1 MVYETLTET
10 EWERVQH
17 IWDLLEKGEVERA
30 RLALDDMMR
39 KRDRHPD
46 LKIVDASIA
55 IEEGDPERAL
65 ESLAGAERSADPA
78 QFFHLRALASFLLAR
93 FEEAGAD
100 ADRALAIHPEMAEA
114 HELLSRVLEHLGDDE
129 GAERHAEEA
138 AGLDPKTYPEPLAV
152 SDEEFDAVV
161 ERSLKELPPR
171 VRKALEEIPVLV
183 EPLPDRAT
191 LTAESP
197 HLAPDLLGLFMGRDL
212 MSRSHSDLPA
222 GPGAIYLFRR
232 NLLRACHDQEE
243 LAKEIR
249 ITVQHEVG
257 HLLGLNE
264 DELESWGLG

>member
-1 MVYETLTET
+1 MAYETLTET

-17 IWDLLEKGEVERA
+17 IWDLLDKGEVERA
-30 RLALDDMMR
+30 RLVLDDMMR

-55 IEEGDPERAL
+55 IEEGDPARTLEAL
-65 ESLAGAERSADPA
+65 EGAERSADPA

-93 FEEAGAD
+93 FEDARAD
-100 ADRALAIHPEMAEA
+100 ARRALAVHAELAEA
-114 HELLSRVLEHLGDDE
+114 HDLLSRTLEHLGDPE
-129 GAERHAEEA
+129 GAAREAEEA
-138 AGLDPKTYPEPLAV
+138 AGLDPENYPPPLDV

-171 VRKALEEIPVLV
+171 VRQALEEIPVLV
-183 EPLPDRAT
+183 EPLPDPAL

-212 MSRSHSDLPA
+212 MSRSHADLPA
-222 GPGAIYLFRR
+222 GPGAIYLFRK
-232 NLLRACHDQEE
+232 NLLRACHDREE

-257 HLLGLNE
+257 HLLGLDE
-264 DELESWGLG
+264 DQLESWGLG